1 MDLIEQIGPV
11 LGIVA
16 FLGLSILAFLL
27 FQQSRDLRRLREWA
41 GRAPERAREATEAT
55 LAASEARGE
64 AADREAEG
72 EPAGP
77 LARVRELARE
87 GRDRVVAAW
96 TEADQALPIDIR
108 IVAGVL
114 AVVVVAA
121 AVLTSGFGL
130 VGDDGTEEARRPP
143 PPKPRNVDVAVLNAT
158 EAEDVP
164 AVPGLAATISNDLV
178 EPLDYNV
185 VSEADAPSGTE
196 RTTVMFAP
204 GQRASARQLAKR
216 VRRDLG
222 EAELAPMT
230 PEVEEASRSADVALL
245 IGVDNSTFSAQ

>member
-41 GRAPERAREATEAT
+41 GRAPERARDATEAT
-55 LAASEARGE
+55 LAASEARGDVPQYE
-64 AADREAEG
+64 GEVEPGGGLAGLRGVLRDGRDRISAAWAAADR
-72 EPAGP
+72 
-77 LARVRELARE
+77 
-87 GRDRVVAAW
+87 
-96 TEADQALPIDIR
+96 ALPIDLR

-114 AVVVVAA
+114 VVAVVAA
-121 AVLTSGFGL
+121 GVLTSGFGL
-130 VGDDGTEEARRPP
+130 VGDDGAEEARRPP

-158 EAEDVP
+158 QATDVL
-164 AVPGLAATISNDLV
+164 AVPGLAATVSDALV

-185 VSEADAPSGTE
+185 VIEANAPSGSE

-204 GQRASARQLAKR
+204 GQRASARQLANQ
-216 VRRDLG
+216 VRGDLG
-222 EAELAPMT
+222 DAEIAPMT
-230 PEVEEASRSADVALL
+230 QEVEQASRAADVALL
-245 IGVDNSTFSAQ
+245 IGVDNSTFSP

>member
-41 GRAPERAREATEAT
+41 GRAPERARDATEAT
-55 LAASEARGE
+55 LAASEARGDVPQYE
-64 AADREAEG
+64 GEVEPGGALAGLRGVLRDGRDRISAAWAAADR
-72 EPAGP
+72 
-77 LARVRELARE
+77 
-87 GRDRVVAAW
+87 
-96 TEADQALPIDIR
+96 ALPIDLR

-114 AVVVVAA
+114 VVAVVAA
-121 AVLTSGFGL
+121 GVLTSGFGL
-130 VGDDGTEEARRPP
+130 VGDDGAEEARRPP

-158 EAEDVP
+158 QATDVL
-164 AVPGLAATISNDLV
+164 AVPGLAATVSDALV

-185 VSEADAPSGTE
+185 VIEANAPSGSE

-204 GQRASARQLAKR
+204 GQRASARQLANQ
-216 VRRDLG
+216 VRGDLG
-222 EAELAPMT
+222 DAEIAPMT
-230 PEVEEASRSADVALL
+230 QEVEQASRAADVALL
-245 IGVDNSTFSAQ
+245 IGVDNSTFSP

>member
-55 LAASEARGE
+55 LAASEARGDVPQYE
-64 AADREAEG
+64 GEVEPGGRLAGLRGVLRDGRDRISAAWAAADR
-72 EPAGP
+72 
-77 LARVRELARE
+77 
-87 GRDRVVAAW
+87 
-96 TEADQALPIDIR
+96 ALPIDLR

-114 AVVVVAA
+114 VVAVVAA
-121 AVLTSGFGL
+121 GVLTSGFGL
-130 VGDDGTEEARRPP
+130 VGDDGAEEARRPP

-158 EAEDVP
+158 QATDVL
-164 AVPGLAATISNDLV
+164 AVPGLAATVSDALV

-185 VSEADAPSGTE
+185 VIEANAPSGSE

-204 GQRASARQLAKR
+204 GQRASARQLANQ
-216 VRRDLG
+216 VRGDLG
-222 EAELAPMT
+222 DAEIAPMT
-230 PEVEEASRSADVALL
+230 QEVEQASRAADVALL
-245 IGVDNSTFSAQ
+245 IGVDNSTFSP

>member
-41 GRAPERAREATEAT
+41 GRAPERAREAAEAT

-64 AADREAEG
+64 AAEGEAEG

-77 LARVRELARE
+77 LAGVRGLLGDARN
-87 GRDRVVAAW
+87 GVAAAW
-96 TEADQALPIDIR
+96 AAADSALPIDIR

-114 AVVVVAA
+114 VVAVVAA
-121 AVLTSGFGL
+121 GALTSGFGFL
-130 VGDDGTEEARRPP
+130 GDDGAGEARRPP

-158 EAEDVP
+158 QAADVP
-164 AVPGLAATISNDLV
+164 AVAGLAATISEALV
-178 EPLDYNV
+178 EPLNYNV
-185 VSEADAPSGTE
+185 VVEADAPAGTE

-204 GQRASARQLAKR
+204 GQRASARQLANR
-216 VRRDLG
+216 VRGDLG
-222 EAELAPMT
+222 EPELAPMT
-230 PEVEEASRSADVALL
+230 QEVENASRQADVALL
-245 IGVDNSTFSAQ
+245 IGVDNSTFSP

>member
-41 GRAPERAREATEAT
+41 GRAPERAREASEAT
-55 LAASEARGE
+55 LAASEAARG
-64 AADREAEG
+64 DVPQYEG
-72 EPAGP
+72 EVEPGGRLAG
-77 LARVRELARE
+77 LRGVLRH
-87 GRDRVVAAW
+87 GRDRISAAW
-96 TEADQALPIDIR
+96 AAADSAVPIDLR

-114 AVVVVAA
+114 VVAVVAA
-121 AVLTSGFGL
+121 GVLTSGFGL
-130 VGDDGTEEARRPP
+130 VGDDGAGEARRLP

-158 EAEDVP
+158 QATDVL
-164 AVPGLAATISNDLV
+164 AVPGLAATVSDALV

-185 VSEADAPSGTE
+185 VIEANAPSGSE

-204 GQRASARQLAKR
+204 GQRTSARQLANQIR
-216 VRRDLG
+216 GDLG
-222 EAELAPMT
+222 DAEIAPMT
-230 PEVEEASRSADVALL
+230 QEVEQASRAADVALL
-245 IGVDNSTFSAQ
+245 IGVDNSTFSP